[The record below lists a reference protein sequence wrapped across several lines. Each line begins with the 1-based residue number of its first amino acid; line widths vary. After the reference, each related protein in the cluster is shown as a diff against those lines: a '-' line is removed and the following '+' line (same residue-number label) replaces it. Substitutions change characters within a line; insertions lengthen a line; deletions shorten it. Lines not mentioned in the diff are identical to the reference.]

1 MMRGLRYFSLVTMRI
16 SLLQRIQ
23 FFALSLLLCA
33 TANVARAA
41 DTLRIFDAQMHY
53 NVEAWDYLPP
63 EKVFALF
70 KANNVTG
77 VLANS
82 RPNAGSWNLLKHK
95 QTAPQVQTNIVPF
108 VRVYRD
114 RDDYGNW
121 FTKPEVYAHIVAE
134 LDREPQ
140 AKGIGEFH
148 LSGEQGAHAGVEK
161 IVALAQARNLWLHA
175 HVDDIALK
183 HMLKRAPNAKIVWAH
198 TGFTTPLDI
207 VTDIL
212 TKHPN
217 VVGELSYRWDVGGS
231 GTLNPAWKKVFMQFP
246 QRFVVGSD
254 TWVNQRWE
262 GYAETMRQYRA
273 WLAELPIDVAKKIAH
288 ENGERLFGVE
298 NK

>member
-1 MMRGLRYFSLVTMRI
+1 MYRI
-16 SLLQRIQ
+16 LIRLLAILA
-23 FFALSLLLCA
+23 FALSSTLSFAKELLP
-33 TANVARAA
+33 
-41 DTLRIFDAQMHY
+41 IFDAHMHY

-63 EKVFALF
+63 DKLFALF
-70 KANNVTG
+70 KANNVTT

-82 RPNAGSWNLLKHK
+82 RPNEGSWSLLKHK
-95 QTAPQVQTNIVPF
+95 QSAVAIVPF

-121 FTKPEVYAHIVAE
+121 FTKPEVYTHIVAE
-134 LDREPQ
+134 LDREPR

-161 IVALAQARNLWLHA
+161 IVNLAQSRGLWLHA
-175 HVDDIALK
+175 HVDDVALK
-183 HMLKRAPNAKIVWAH
+183 HILKIAPNAKVIWAH

-207 VTDIL
+207 VTDVF
-212 TKHPN
+212 KRHPN
-217 VVGELSYRWDVGGS
+217 VVGELSYRWDVAGS
-231 GTLNPAWKKVFMQFP
+231 GTLNPAWKNVFMQFP
-246 QRFVVGSD
+246 DRFVVGSD

-273 WLAELPIDVAKKIAH
+273 WLAELPIEMAKKIAH
-288 ENGERLFGVE
+288 TNGERLFGIA